1 VNGTY
6 KIDPDAGSA
15 QSNSGSGFYLGGAY
29 NFDLTELGV
38 GYLSFEPG
46 LQWVYNHVDDN
57 GYDFKEHFINVPLMF
72 NYNYP
77 IASDVTLIGY
87 AGPTLS
93 FGVSCKDDNDIDYY
107 DDYLKQFDVKLG
119 IGFAAVF
126 MDHFKVDV
134 GYNWGLVN
142 RYDGDAADMHHKY
155 VHLGVAYVF

>member
-1 VNGTY
+1 MKKLLLVIAAAFVSTAAFAQFEVGVGYVNGTY

-107 DDYLKQFDVKLG
+107 DDYLSNS
-119 IGFAAVF
+119 
-126 MDHFKVDV
+126 M
-134 GYNWGLVN
+134 
-142 RYDGDAADMHHKY
+142 
-155 VHLGVAYVF
+155 